1 MRSFVI
7 SVILLTAVTAFVIVD
22 IAIMKNYC
30 AELIEL
36 TDSLPKEEENY
47 KDGKDTIDRI
57 SEKWQKRAVLI
68 SYLMDYREV
77 DRVNIALSDMKNAFY
92 SGDFQQYTVY
102 SDEFRHAV
110 IRLMQISSVTLE
122 NIF

>member
-7 SVILLTAVTAFVIVD
+7 SVILLVAVTSFVIAD
-22 IAIMKNYC
+22 IAIMKNFC
-30 AELIEL
+30 TELIVL
-36 TDSLPKEEENY
+36 ADSLPKEEENY
-47 KDGKDTIDRI
+47 KDGKKTLDTI
-57 SEKWQKRAVLI
+57 SEKWERRKTLI
-68 SYLMDYREV
+68 AYLMDYREV

-110 IRLMQISSVTLE
+110 QRLLQISSVTLE